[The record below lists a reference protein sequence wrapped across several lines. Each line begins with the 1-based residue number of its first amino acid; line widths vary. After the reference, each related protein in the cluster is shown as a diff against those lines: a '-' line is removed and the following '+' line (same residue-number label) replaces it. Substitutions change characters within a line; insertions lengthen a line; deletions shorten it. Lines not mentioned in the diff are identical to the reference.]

1 MRRVDG
7 NGRARMRRRAALLVL
22 SAALSVLA
30 ACAQP
35 PVAGSTPAAE
45 QASDAWYYKHT
56 GGVPPR

>member
-1 MRRVDG
+1 
-7 NGRARMRRRAALLVL
+7 MRRRAALLVL